1 MLEIG
6 SGISDYTF
14 GLFSYFKSGN
24 AGIWRNGSDGPGD
37 IGDALFFV
45 AEKREPGRGV
55 GESIS
60 LYLES
65 DPGTGSPFAGENEDA
80 SYLADSD
87 DSFFEWKVDI

>member
-14 GLFSYFKSGN
+14 SLFSYFKSGN
-24 AGIWRNGSDGPGD
+24 AGIWRNGSNGSGD
-37 IGDALFFV
+37 SVYALFFV

-87 DSFFEWKVDI
+87 ASFFEWKVDI